1 MNFSIANW
9 NFCTHVH
16 EFLLFEISIT
26 WFVKEER
33 QFKMEFEYRS
43 RVCPGSPRCLFT
55 GSEADAFIHTGTRRF
70 LFTRESHAM
79 LLLGL
84 LVSAAALRPTLHF
97 AHRSV
102 SAPRCPS
109 SVVSLSGEHEPA
121 KALVHEPSQH
131 ELTVLDASAIVA
143 GSVVGGGFLAVPL
156 FTAPIG
162 VLPSATVF
170 AATWG
175 FLVLCGL
182 AYTEAA
188 AAVLANDET
197 GETGERA
204 SVLSVSRRYL
214 GTPLATVLAVVFF
227 LQMLIIATANLVKAA
242 ELIGVVFPALPHGR
256 SIVLLATIF
265 GVFNLVATSRVM
277 ASVNTALT
285 GTMCAGFL
293 AFFVAVAAKS
303 APPASAVLAHP
314 QWRLLLPQ
322 AGWAVPLFVNTLR
335 FGEAVPVVVGQ
346 FGPRRLSKARLA
358 VIVGSLVPML
368 LAVGL
373 SVAGRA
379 LSLAGMNRAIDPLI
393 AFLQTPGLG
402 APIVLVSAGAIGS
415 TLLGVLLATSQL
427 LRDSFRLSSPRVL
440 LGARAVVPIVIASL
454 ACRSTGLYLRLLAFA
469 GAFPCSRQS
478 SRSRHAARRAG
489 WRAASRRCPVAGGRC
504 GCSCCSRAA
513 CLA

>member
-1 MNFSIANW
+1 MLG
-9 NFCTHVH
+9 T
-16 EFLLFEISIT
+16 FL
-26 WFVKEER
+26 
-33 QFKMEFEYRS
+33 
-43 RVCPGSPRCLFT
+43 
-55 GSEADAFIHTGTRRF
+55 H
-70 LFTRESHAM
+70 
-79 LLLGL
+79 
-84 LVSAAALRPTLHF
+84 LVSAAALTPTLHF

-102 SAPRCPS
+102 SAPRCPPA
-109 SVVSLSGEHEPA
+109 VVSMSGEHEPA
-121 KALVHEPSQH
+121 KPLVHESSQH

-170 AATWG
+170 AVTWVL
-175 FLVLCGL
+175 LVLCGL

-265 GVFNLVATSRVM
+265 GVFNLVATSRMM

-322 AGWAVPLFVNTLR
+322 AGWAVPLFVNTPR

-469 GAFPCSRQS
+469 GAFPSIVLYALLPPILAL
-478 SRSRHAARRAG
+478 AARRQTG
-489 WRAASRRCPVAGGRC
+489 GLASGFEAVPGGRRTLRLLVLLAC
-504 GCSCCSRAA
+504 GLLGVNAW
-513 CLA
+513 LWLL

>member
-1 MNFSIANW
+1 MLGP
-9 NFCTHVH
+9 
-16 EFLLFEISIT
+16 FL
-26 WFVKEER
+26 
-33 QFKMEFEYRS
+33 
-43 RVCPGSPRCLFT
+43 
-55 GSEADAFIHTGTRRF
+55 H
-70 LFTRESHAM
+70 
-79 LLLGL
+79 
-84 LVSAAALRPTLHF
+84 LVLAAALTPTLHF

-102 SAPRCPS
+102 SAPRCPPA
-109 SVVSLSGEHEPA
+109 VVSMSSEHEPA
-121 KALVHEPSQH
+121 KPLVHEPSQH

-170 AATWG
+170 AVTWG
-175 FLVLCGL
+175 LLVLCGL

-188 AAVLANDET
+188 AAVLANDETGET

-227 LQMLIIATANLVKAA
+227 MQMLIIATANLVKAA
-242 ELIGVVFPALPHGR
+242 ELISVVFPALPHGR

-293 AFFVAVAAKS
+293 AFFVAVATKS
-303 APPASAVLAHP
+303 APPASAVLANP

-358 VIVGSLVPML
+358 VVVGSLVPML

-379 LSLAGMNRAIDPLI
+379 LSLAGMNKAIDPLLD
-393 AFLQTPGLG
+393 FLQTPGLG

-469 GAFPCSRQS
+469 GAFPSIVLYALLPPILAL
-478 SRSRHAARRAG
+478 AARRQTG
-489 WRAASRRCPVAGGRC
+489 GLASGFEAVPGGRRTLRLLVLLAC
-504 GCSCCSRAA
+504 GLLGVNAW
-513 CLA
+513 LWLV